1 MGPLENG
8 DFEEDPG
15 GRVPGAAWGRSTI
28 PAGRPIAIE
37 VVRSGQR
44 QSGTDP
50 GRPHVPQVSPSDAK
64 SCWRSAVQLGNEPGV
79 SQSWPWK
86 GQAAVTFSAAR
97 TCAPARVNLT
107 SPSTGAASPDRRSAD
122 ALQRGVGLLRP
133 GLFGPGMPPA
143 TDGNYGGNLM
153 RQYGGQWNL
162 EEGPWMFVQG
172 CSTRLYS
179 LPTNLDE
186 DLLPPGWIMGQSGG
200 PVTSTP
206 TTIQSPQGRRAIELL
221 SGKESSSQMVET
233 KPEEAIQPSLC
244 HGLCRRLLPTSPGC
258 RSAAGD
264 QAQGFHFT
272 PIGTRPPLLPTSA
285 SSPGREDSGGI
296 LQCVTTT
303 HEGDDHSS
311 LYAVQW
317 WTTSRFGVSIAATM
331 VEDWL

>member
-50 GRPHVPQVSPSDAK
+50 GRPHGCGDLQRSPHVRTSSGQLNVSVHRRRLTRPSI
-64 SCWRSAVQLGNEPGV
+64 C
-79 SQSWPWK
+79 
-86 GQAAVTFSAAR
+86 
-97 TCAPARVNLT
+97 
-107 SPSTGAASPDRRSAD
+107 RRSTAWGGTPTPW
-122 ALQRGVGLLRP
+122 AFRAGNAAG
-133 GLFGPGMPPA
+133 
-143 TDGNYGGNLM
+143 DGETIEVIHESGRNRMCDYK
-153 RQYGGQWNL
+153 QYGGQWNL